1 MKNDREKALATR
13 YGKMKVELNRRAH
26 EQRELPVGSVVQVQN
41 QRGKDALRWDKSGI
55 VVESLGN
62 QQYTVK
68 MDGSG
73 RVTLRNR
80 RFLRMIQPLIPR
92 NVSLDNVVSSHQEEN
107 TKKDTTDG
115 VDEEKVNDSQTELQ
129 QEVQEGME
137 HEGPR
142 RSTRVSQ
149 PPLRYESKW

>member
-1 MKNDREKALATR
+1 
-13 YGKMKVELNRRAH
+13 
-26 EQRELPVGSVVQVQN
+26 
-41 QRGKDALRWDKSGI
+41 
-55 VVESLGN
+55 
-62 QQYTVK
+62 
-68 MDGSG
+68 
-73 RVTLRNR
+73 
-80 RFLRMIQPLIPR
+80 MIQPR

-129 QEVQEGME
+129 QEVQEGIE
-137 HEGPR
+137 NEGPR